1 MQRTP
6 VRSLRDVIAF
16 NMQNLVRVGL
26 CLIATLSYGETHAQ
40 APPQPTATY
49 HSDAMNLDFTYPSN
63 FAKQGVDET
72 AKNCVSTP
80 IAGMDMS
87 KGFNMIFL
95 RRFDGAC
102 IGKDITADRDT
113 IAVNFVNDLLKML
126 GKPDVSKGTDY
137 EIGGHMAST
146 VSGTVKVK
154 DVKPAGTVVYG
165 AGSCIAVSKD
175 LVCFGFL
182 SSDCPT
188 LAVLSVSTVKFT
200 DTSTAPILPANLIRA
215 CRSGL

>member
-1 MQRTP
+1 MRN
-6 VRSLRDVIAF
+6 S
-16 NMQNLVRVGL
+16 VRVGVGLIVTL
-26 CLIATLSYGETHAQ
+26 CCGETRAQ

-49 HSDAMNLDFTYPSN
+49 HSDAMNLDFTYPSS
-63 FAKQGVDET
+63 FAKQGVDES
-72 AKNCVSTP
+72 AKNCISTP

-102 IGKDITADRDT
+102 IGKEIATERNTIT
-113 IAVNFVNDLLKML
+113 VNFVNDLLKTL
-126 GKPDVSKGTDY
+126 GKPDVSKDTDY

-146 VSGTVKVK
+146 VSGTVKLK

-188 LAVLSVSTVKFT
+188 LAALSISTVKFA
-200 DTSTAPILPANLIRA
+200 DTAAAPILPANLIRA